1 MSGVGS
7 VGGPSNF
14 SAYSMTRARPDPQKV
29 ASRLFEKLDTEQ
41 RGYLEAADF
50 KKVLRTNDGG
60 QDGSTSEV
68 DALFSRLDAD
78 SDGRLTQDEFSDAL
92 AEIGRQLDEQ
102 FQAMRMQGGA
112 PPPPPPPPA
121 GADAGFSR
129 DELSAQL
136 DAIGDGWQSNT
147 TRSRLIA
154 TVLADFDEADAD
166 GSGKVD
172 FEEAM
177 VFADE
182 VPERDSQTE
191 EGNRFEPRLLRQI
204 LQLVEAYAP
213 SAADE
218 SAALSA
224 NA

>member
-1 MSGVGS
+1 
-7 VGGPSNF
+7 
-14 SAYSMTRARPDPQKV
+14 MTRARPDPQQV

-41 RGYLEAADF
+41 RGYLEVADF
-50 KKVLRTNDGG
+50 KTALATNASG
-60 QDGSTSEV
+60 QESSNSEV

-92 AEIGRQLDEQ
+92 AEVGRQLDEQ
-102 FQAMRMQGGA
+102 FQAMRMQGGG
-112 PPPPPPPPA
+112 PPPPPPA
-121 GADAGFSR
+121 GGDAGFSR

-136 DAIGDGWQSNT
+136 DAISDGGQSNT

-172 FEEAM
+172 YEEAM

-182 VPERDSQTE
+182 VPERDLRTGDAQ
-191 EGNRFEPRLLRQI
+191 RFEPRLLRQI

-213 SAADE
+213 PAADE
-218 SAALSA
+218 SAALSVA
-224 NA
+224 A